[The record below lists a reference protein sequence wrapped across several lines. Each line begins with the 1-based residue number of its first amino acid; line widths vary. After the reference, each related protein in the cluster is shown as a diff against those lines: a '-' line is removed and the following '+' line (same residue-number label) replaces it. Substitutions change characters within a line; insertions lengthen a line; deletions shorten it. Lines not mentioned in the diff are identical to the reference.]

1 MLEKLKTLR
10 ESITDEQRDAL
21 TDILGKDMKRLF
33 FRALMSD
40 DEEVAE
46 KRIKKFSTALGKEPL
61 KAFKLYKKM
70 TKEQKAI
77 VQEFMED

>member
-10 ESITDEQRDAL
+10 ESITEKQSEDL
-21 TDILGKDMKRLF
+21 TEILGKDVKRLF

-40 DEEVAE
+40 DEAVAE
-46 KRIKKFSTALGKEPL
+46 KRIKKFSNALGKEPM